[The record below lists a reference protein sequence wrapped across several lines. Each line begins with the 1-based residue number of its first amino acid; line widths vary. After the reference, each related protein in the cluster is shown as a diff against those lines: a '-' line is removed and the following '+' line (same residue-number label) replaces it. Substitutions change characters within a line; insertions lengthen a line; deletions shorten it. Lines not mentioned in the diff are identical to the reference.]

1 MKTLSHL
8 ATSTYVPTRNAV
20 GRFWRDQ
27 RGASISTV
35 LLIAI
40 LVVAIAAFGAIV
52 AGQINTAG
60 GAVGGVNFGGGNPN

>member
-1 MKTLSHL
+1 MTTLNHL
-8 ATSTYVPTRNAV
+8 TISTCAAARAAA

-60 GAVGGVNFGGGNPN
+60 GAVGGVDFSGN

>member
-1 MKTLSHL
+1 MKKMHDLTI
-8 ATSTYVPTRNAV
+8 ATYVPARNAV

-40 LVVAIAAFGAIV
+40 LVIAIAAFGAIV

-60 GAVGGVNFGGGNPN
+60 QSVGGVDFSGNNN

>member
-1 MKTLSHL
+1 MTKLNHL
-8 ATSTYVPTRNAV
+8 AISTSVPLRNTL

-52 AGQINTAG
+52 ANQINTAG
-60 GAVGGVNFGGGNPN
+60 TSVNNVDFTGNNN

>member
-1 MKTLSHL
+1 MTSLHHL
-8 ATSTYVPTRNAV
+8 TISTYIPLRNAA
-20 GRFWRDQ
+20 GRFWKDQ

-40 LVVAIAAFGAIV
+40 LVIAIAAFGAIV

-60 GAVGGVNFGGGNPN
+60 TSVGGVDFSGNNN

>member
-1 MKTLSHL
+1 MTTLNHL
-8 ATSTYVPTRNAV
+8 AISTYVTFRNTV

-52 AGQINTAG
+52 AAQINTAG
-60 GAVGGVNFGGGNPN
+60 TSVNNVDFSGNNN